1 MFQFSF
7 AVASTITF
15 SKSSFAIYPAYVS
28 VTLPC
33 LKEKFVS
40 RILGWGTY
48 ADAAISFK
56 EFSILSF

>member
-33 LKEKFVS
+33 LKIKFIS
-40 RILGWGTY
+40 RILGTY